1 MAANDAIPNG
11 SDEVGGV
18 LNGLLK
24 GLLLFSIA
32 GMGEVFFM
40 LFNSCRGGNA
50 GGGNVGEATKIAA
63 GAVDGAERTLADL
76 AASSALGSK
85 SSSLNPSWKKKVFK
99 KFLIKN
105 IHDDVGIF

>member
-1 MAANDAIPNG
+1 MAAVWLAANDAIPNG

-18 LNGLLK
+18 LNGLLN
-24 GLLLFSIA
+24 GLLLFSA

-85 SSSLNPSWKKKVFK
+85 SSSLNPSWKKKY
-99 KFLIKN
+99 LKN
-105 IHDDVGIF
+105 F